1 MLLDAK
7 NSLDEEIPKR
17 RSDSLVRGYYAL
29 ATKNLLSEIPFQ
41 KENQGEDENT
51 REEAEDNQRRK
62 NPTANPNQ

>member
-29 ATKNLLSEIPFQ
+29 ATKNLLSEIPKRETERMRTPERKQ
-41 KENQGEDENT
+41 KTT
-51 REEAEDNQRRK
+51 REERI
-62 NPTANPNQ
+62 P